1 MLPVPAWST
10 TIPQLPDPFV
20 PRARLLT
27 ALDDERSRPMLVC
40 APAGFGKTALL
51 AHWARAAGPA
61 TPVAWANL
69 PSTTGD
75 PFWHAVLAAL
85 LSCPEVPGNNTLR
98 DLARRASASP
108 TTSFTAE
115 VLDALDALPRQVAL
129 VLHDIH
135 EIVAPTARAALEA
148 LLTAR
153 PAGVR
158 LILCSRWDTP
168 LSLWGMRSA
177 GHLSEIRADRLRFSA
192 DETGEM
198 LRLSKLHLDAGQA
211 RELHTRIDGWPVGV
225 QLACVALRGGA
236 DPAPFLQRFAHV
248 AQPAAD
254 FLVGEVLAGLP
265 AADRDLLAVI
275 SASGP
280 VTAARGTVLSG
291 RIDADQALS
300 RLVRE
305 SGLVVRGPR
314 GQLRVHPLVAPYLL
328 GEHRGTRGRATERD
342 RLATCLP
349 VAQDDPLDAIRHA
362 VLADDAD
369 LIVELVHR
377 FAGLVLVTGSHPVLG
392 WALSRVDARTVAKDP
407 LLTLCATLARIEAG
421 LANAPTTA
429 TDNPVNPGREKP
441 EQGTAAARLAVLRS
455 ITGVFTA
462 ASTGDLS
469 AAPAAVDVTRS
480 RLDSPEW
487 TALAL
492 VGAGG
497 RAMLVDADMASATA
511 AFDEALELARVN
523 GFAHLEM
530 QCLALI
536 ASAAGIGGDYPAM
549 VSAATSADDVATA
562 GGWELSPLATAARWM
577 LAYGALLRSEPVEAY
592 RLAREAIRSGGSTL
606 RPRYVYALRAV
617 QGAAMFDCGRRHRG
631 LQEMQR
637 ARADLG
643 EVHLSHTQASVLAV
657 LEHRAAV
664 TLGRSQAA
672 RGVVMWLAERIG
684 IRGEVLLMRAWA
696 EQSAGRDRA
705 ATGLVEPVLDGTV
718 TPVLAH
724 TIVEALLLKASA
736 SVSEGDVQTARRALR
751 DALSSG
757 ASLGIVR
764 PFAMIAGQA
773 RELLAEHLGRAET
786 SDPFA
791 IRALAVVHR
800 PGTRAA
806 RLDDI
811 ELELLVR
818 LPSAL
823 SINQIARELRIP
835 PTEASTRIHAIYR
848 KLGVSSRRT
857 AVSVAHEE
865 GLLH

>member
-1 MLPVPAWST
+1 MLPVPAAST
-10 TIPQLPDPFV
+10 TIPPLPDPFV
-20 PRARLLT
+20 PRARLLS

-61 TPVAWANL
+61 APVAWANL
-69 PSTTGD
+69 SSATGD
-75 PFWHAVLAAL
+75 HLWQAVLAAL
-85 LSCPEVPGNNTLR
+85 LSCSEVPGNSALHE
-98 DLARRASASP
+98 LSRRASASP
-108 TTSFTAE
+108 TTSFTAD
-115 VLDALDALPRQVAL
+115 VLAALDALPRRVAL

-135 EIVAPTARAALEA
+135 EIVAPIARAALEA

-168 LSLWGMRSA
+168 LAVWGMRSA
-177 GHLSEIRADRLRFSA
+177 GQLIEIRADRMRFSA
-192 DETGEM
+192 DETREL
-198 LRLSKLHLDAGQA
+198 LRLSQLHLASEQA
-211 RELHTRIDGWPVGV
+211 RELHTRVGGWPVGV
-225 QLACVALRGGA
+225 RLACATLRGGA
-236 DPAPFLQRFAHV
+236 DPAPFLRRFAHT
-248 AQPAAD
+248 AQPTAD

-265 AADRDLLAVI
+265 VADRDLLAVI
-275 SASGP
+275 SASGSA
-280 VTAARGTVLSG
+280 TAARSAVLSG
-291 RIDADQALS
+291 RTDADQALN

-314 GQLRVHPLVAPYLL
+314 DQLRVHPLVAPYLR
-328 GEHRGTRGRATERD
+328 GELRGTRARTAKRDGRPT
-342 RLATCLP
+342 RLR
-349 VAQDDPLDAIRHA
+349 VAPNDPLGAIRHA
-362 VLADDAD
+362 VLTDDAD

-377 FAGLVLVTGSHPVLG
+377 FAGLLLVTGNHPLLG
-392 WALSRVDARTVAKDP
+392 WALSRIDERIVAKDP

-421 LANAPTTA
+421 LVNAPTIA
-429 TDNPVNPGREKP
+429 TDRPVNPGREEP
-441 EQGTAAARLAVLRS
+441 AQGTATARLPVLRS
-455 ITGVFTA
+455 IAGVLAA

-523 GFAHLEM
+523 GFAYLEM
-530 QCLALI
+530 QCLALL
-536 ASAAGIGGDYPAM
+536 ACVAGIGGDYPVM
-549 VSAATSADDVATA
+549 VSAATGAEHVATA
-562 GGWELSPLATAARWM
+562 CGWELSPLATAARWM

-592 RLAREAIRSGGSTL
+592 RLARVALRSGGSAL
-606 RPRYVYALRAV
+606 RPRYVSALRAV
-617 QGAAMFDCGRRHRG
+617 QGAAMFDCGQRHRG
-631 LQEMQR
+631 LQKMQR

-643 EVHLSHTQASVLAV
+643 EIPLSHQQAAVLAV

-672 RGVVMWLAERIG
+672 HGVVAWLAERIG

-696 EQSAGRDRA
+696 EQSAGHDRA
-705 ATGLVEPVLDGTV
+705 AIGLVEPILDGTV
-718 TPVLAH
+718 TPVLPH
-724 TIVEALLLKASA
+724 TIVEALLLRASA
-736 SVSEGDVQTARRALR
+736 AVSEGDVQTARRALR
-751 DALSSG
+751 RALSSG
-757 ASLGIVR
+757 ASLGILR
-764 PFAMIAGQA
+764 PFATTEGQA
-773 RELLAEHLGRAET
+773 RELLAEHLGRTDAT
-786 SDPFA
+786 DPFA

-800 PGTRAA
+800 QGTRAA
-806 RLDDI
+806 RLDAI
-811 ELELLVR
+811 ERELLVR

-823 SINQIARELRIP
+823 SISQIARELRIP
-835 PTEASTRIHAIYR
+835 PTEASTRVHAIYR
-848 KLGVSSRRT
+848 KLGASSRRT

>member
-1 MLPVPAWST
+1 MLPAAAGST
-10 TIPQLPDPFV
+10 TIPQLPEPFI

-27 ALDDERSRPMLVC
+27 VLDDECSHPMLVC

-51 AHWARAAGPA
+51 AHWAHAAGHT
-61 TPVAWANL
+61 TPVAWANF
-69 PSTTGD
+69 PCTTGD
-75 PFWHAVLAAL
+75 PFWHVVLAAL
-85 LSCPEVPGNNTLR
+85 VSCPDVPGDSALH
-98 DLARRASASP
+98 DLARRTAASP

-168 LSLWGMRSA
+168 PAIWGMRSA
-177 GHLSEIRADRLRFSA
+177 GHLGEIRADRLRFSP
-192 DETGEM
+192 DETRELLG
-198 LRLSKLHLDAGQA
+198 LSKLQLDVRQTN
-211 RELHTRIDGWPVGV
+211 ELHTRIDGWPVGAR
-225 QLACVALRGGA
+225 LACVALRDGA
-236 DPAPFLQRFAHV
+236 DPAPFLHRFAHV
-248 AQPAAD
+248 AQPTAD

-265 AADRDLLAVI
+265 ATDRDLLAVI
-275 SASGP
+275 SASEPVP
-280 VTAARGTVLSG
+280 VTRDTVLSG
-291 RIDADQALS
+291 RTDADQALN

-305 SGLVVRGPR
+305 SGLVVRGP
-314 GQLRVHPLVAPYLL
+314 GEQLRVQPLVAPYLR
-328 GEHRGTRGRATERD
+328 GEHRGMRGRAAERNGQ
-342 RLATCLP
+342 ATHLS
-349 VAQDDPLDAIRHA
+349 VAQDDPVGAIRNA
-362 VLADDAD
+362 VLADDA
-369 LIVELVHR
+369 ELVVDMVYR
-377 FAGLVLVTGSHPVLG
+377 FAGLLLVGGSHPVLG
-392 WALSRVDARTVAKDP
+392 WALSRIDARTVAEDP
-407 LLTLCATLARIEAG
+407 FLTLCATLARIEAG
-421 LANAPTTA
+421 LMNAPTTA
-429 TDNPVNPGREKP
+429 TDNPVTPRREKP
-441 EQGTAAARLAVLRS
+441 EQARATDRLAVLRS
-455 ITGVFTA
+455 ITGVFAA
-462 ASTGDLS
+462 ASTGDLG
-469 AAPAAVDVTRS
+469 AAPAALDITRS
-480 RLDSPEW
+480 RADSPEW

-497 RAMLVDADMASATA
+497 RAMLVDADMASAA
-511 AFDEALELARVN
+511 ADFGEALELARVN
-523 GFAHLEM
+523 GFAYLEM
-530 QCLALI
+530 QCLALV
-536 ASAAGIGGDYPAM
+536 ACVAGIGGDYPLM
-549 VSAATSADDVATA
+549 VSAATGADDVAAA
-562 GGWELSPLATAARWM
+562 GGWALSPLATTARWM

-592 RLAREAIRSGGSTL
+592 RLARDAIRSAGSAL

-643 EVHLSHTQASVLAV
+643 DVQLSHEQASVLTV

-672 RGVVMWLAERIG
+672 HRVVVWLAERVG

-696 EQSAGRDRA
+696 EQSAGHDRA
-705 ATGLVEPVLDGTV
+705 ATGLVEPVLDGTI
-718 TPVLAH
+718 TPVLPH

-736 SVSEGDVQTARRALR
+736 SVREGDVQTARRAMR
-751 DALSSG
+751 AALSCG

-764 PFAMIAGQA
+764 PFAVTAGQA
-773 RELLAEHLGRAET
+773 RELLVEHLGRMER

-791 IRALAVVHR
+791 IRAMAVVHR
-800 PGTRAA
+800 PGNRPA
-806 RLDDI
+806 RLDDL

-823 SINQIARELRIP
+823 SINQIASELRIP
-835 PTEASTRIHAIYR
+835 PIEASTRIHAIYR